1 MGMVYTKLMWQ
12 TWITSN
18 PNVLAGKPIIK
29 HTRLSVGFLF
39 GLLAQGWTEVQI
51 LENYPQLSREG
62 LRAAIAYA
70 QEALEEEVFLEL
82 SR

>member
-1 MGMVYTKLMWQ
+1 MRMVYTKPMWQ

-18 PNVLAGKPIIK
+18 PKVLAGKPVVK
-29 HTRLSVGFLF
+29 HTRLSVSFLL
-39 GLLAQGWTEVQI
+39 GLLSQGWTEAQI

-62 LRAAIAYA
+62 LRAAITYA
-70 QEALEEEVFLEL
+70 QEMVEEEVMLEI

>member
-1 MGMVYTKLMWQ
+1 MRMVYTNLMWQ
-12 TWITSN
+12 EWITTNQS
-18 PNVLAGKPIIK
+18 VLAGKPVVK
-29 HTRLSVGFLF
+29 GTRLSVSFLL
-39 GLLAQGWTEVQI
+39 GLLSRGWTETQI

-70 QEALEEEVFLEL
+70 QEVVEEEVMLEI

>member
-1 MGMVYTKLMWQ
+1 MRMMYTNLMWQ
-12 TWITSN
+12 EWITTNQS
-18 PNVLAGKPIIK
+18 VLAGKPVVK
-29 HTRLSVGFLF
+29 GTRLSVSFLL
-39 GLLAQGWTEVQI
+39 GLLSQGWTETQI

-70 QEALEEEVFLEL
+70 QEVVEEEVMLEI